1 MRTTALKEAPI
12 QEQKLANALSVAAL
26 EKKATDLVILDM
38 RGLIDYADVFILCSA
53 RNSRQTRA
61 IADELRQ
68 VAKHDFGIM
77 ARGLEGQGAGR
88 WMLTDFG
95 DVVVHIFEESMRG
108 FYNLDGLWRDAPQL
122 PVPEVDIREE
132 VETLFTL

>member
-1 MRTTALKEAPI
+1 
-12 QEQKLANALSVAAL
+12 
-26 EKKATDLVILDM
+26 
-38 RGLIDYADVFILCSA
+38 
-53 RNSRQTRA
+53 
-61 IADELRQ
+61 
-68 VAKHDFGIM
+68 
-77 ARGLEGQGAGR
+77 
-88 WMLTDFG
+88 MLTDFG

>member
-1 MRTTALKEAPI
+1 MKEDPI
-12 QEQKLANALSVAAL
+12 QENDLAHALSVAAL
-26 EKKATDLVILDM
+26 EKKATDLTILDM

-68 VAKHDFGIM
+68 IAKHDFGVM
-77 ARGLEGQGAGR
+77 PRGLEGQGAGR
-88 WMLTDFG
+88 WMLVDFG
-95 DVVVHIFEESMRG
+95 DVVVHIFEEAMRG

-122 PVPEVDIREE
+122 PVPEVEVQEE
-132 VETLFTL
+132 AETLFSL

>member
-1 MRTTALKEAPI
+1 MKEEPI

-68 VAKHDFGIM
+68 VAKHDFGIT

-108 FYNLDGLWRDAPQL
+108 FYNLDGLWCDAPQL
-122 PVPEVDIREE
+122 PVPVVEIREE
-132 VETLFTL
+132 AESLFTL

>member
-1 MRTTALKEAPI
+1 MHIALKEAPI

-68 VAKHDFGIM
+68 VAKHDFGVM
-77 ARGLEGQGAGR
+77 PRGLEGQGVGR

-122 PVPEVDIREE
+122 PVPVVDIREE
-132 VETLFTL
+132 PETLFTL